1 MLKENQTIESVREH
15 GHRLTPQRRLVL
27 EIVTASQD
35 HLDAESIYLQA
46 KQRDDRISLATV
58 YRSLALL
65 KEIGLIVEHSLG
77 EDHAHFES
85 AQTSPHYHFT
95 CERCGRVVEFS
106 APEIENILKNL
117 CVEKKLEVNEVHF
130 FITGVCQICQQQN

>member
-85 AQTSPHYHFT
+85 AQASPHYHFT